1 MAGSLWKQNIDSE
14 TTEQLT
20 DGNGYDYQPDCNAGG
35 DKIIFV
41 RYNGASTELMLL
53 DLQNNNTFSLTNNK
67 AVNLEPRWSPDGKEI
82 LFISTL
88 NTKHFLLYKANISN
102 NTLSEIKCLT
112 PDRKSITKRYYY
124 SAYDH
129 AINPAWSADGKKI
142 FYISNQEIEHGTG
155 DMV

>member
-20 DGNGYDYQPDCNAGG
+20 DGNGYDYQPDCNADG

-53 DLQNNNTFSLTNNK
+53 DLKNNNTFSLTNNK

-82 LFISTL
+82 LFVSTA
-88 NTKHFLLYKANISN
+88 NTGHFLLYKATISN
-102 NTLSEIKCLT
+102 NTFLGRRI
-112 PDRKSITKRYYY
+112 
-124 SAYDH
+124 A
-129 AINPAWSADGKKI
+129 N
-142 FYISNQEIEHGTG
+142 
-155 DMV
+155 